1 MKINT
6 DCGFKTALQARCLLR
21 HSAGISVTNNF
32 CFENI
37 TKLYYYKYV
46 KIFLY
51 NYIINNIIIIDN
63 IKSHMRNITFQC
75 TIYQTMVIIK

>member
-21 HSAGISVTNNF
+21 HSAGNNF

-63 IKSHMRNITFQC
+63 IKSHKRNITFQC